1 MCDNWHVQHEEARRR
16 GHDLAALRLHWYEAY
31 GITWDTD
38 PAEFVAQRRDNGG
51 TLRAK
56 TATELR
62 IMIGD
67 DHAEKPVPRE
77 YRLDQ
82 SEYS

>member
-1 MCDNWHVQHEEARRR
+1 MCDNWHVQHVEARSR
-16 GHDLAALRLHWYEAY
+16 GHDLAGLRLHWHEAY
-31 GITWDTD
+31 GITWDIDT
-38 PAEFVAQRRDNGG
+38 AEFVAQRRDNGG

-67 DHAEKPVPRE
+67 DYAEKPVPRE

-82 SEYS
+82 SEYG